1 MKQIK
6 LQKYVTREHSLF
18 FWMMWNLDAIEHT
31 KPWVG
36 YNLKYVLFTSEG
48 PANKMS
54 SWYHNEELDPY
65 TENVADNFRKDA
77 EFLKRNKEEYLKYW
91 QKLIPYLSKKKKI
104 KNALE
109 LKDYFYNLLYWWG
122 PMANLFMLQEKK
134 NIPKHILDEAIK
146 LREETQGYSDMEDE
160 VYISFMKENY
170 PEYSDVAMVLL
181 PEEVFE
187 LDKKPLSKGQLN
199 EIRKRLDGYFI
210 FGKEIHSIKELE
222 AFLKNN
228 NMNLDKGKIEKS
240 SELKGMAAFKG
251 KVEAKV
257 RIILNKNQF
266 SQFNPGEILV
276 TDMTSPEFVPLL
288 KKAAGIITD
297 EGGIM
302 CHAAI
307 VARELKI
314 PCVVGTKFATQ
325 ILRNGLMVELDA
337 EKGVVKILE

>member
-1 MKQIK
+1 
-6 LQKYVTREHSLF
+6 
-18 FWMMWNLDAIEHT
+18 
-31 KPWVG
+31 
-36 YNLKYVLFTSEG
+36 
-48 PANKMS
+48 
-54 SWYHNEELDPY
+54 
-65 TENVADNFRKDA
+65 
-77 EFLKRNKEEYLKYW
+77 
-91 QKLIPYLSKKKKI
+91 
-104 KNALE
+104 
-109 LKDYFYNLLYWWG
+109 
-122 PMANLFMLQEKK
+122 MANLFMLQEKK

-314 PCVVGTKFATQ
+314 PCVVGVKGATRF
-325 ILRNGLMVELDA
+325 LKDGMMVEVDTN
-337 EKGVVKILE
+337 KGVIKIINKGH